1 MYKQVKTH
9 ETAILDNGVEFKPVA
24 TLESEAGGICHI
36 SIDDHCYK
44 LTLKQ
49 EDGRFKVTPYIF
61 GEALEVLRR
70 LPPLILD
77 IKTIKM
83 DILNTELEEC
93 YTNTPIDGCV
103 ETKEY
108 PLSRPSAT
116 GELVPELN
124 TDFMTEKE
132 IIENCLFRA
141 RQLHF
146 DGNTPSDTDVKEL
159 ETELYDRLFSYRD
172 SKKETPLSR
181 PVAYSLVDI
190 FKELKFGRPATSQH
204 YLDKCIKE
212 LTEPTD
218 SVCYN
223 SDEHLPNFKFTPPA
237 PDELKVDIKNNLE
250 PFGYILLKSEYKE
263 NVKSILGEMRFN
275 NTIRYDIFY
284 LFSPNDI
291 ELLKKENK
299 LNEYFIPCLSY
310 NGEKLILGNT
320 KEFKFKKIT
329 SDGYFEALINE
340 DKIKIKLPE
349 GKWYMFYN
357 SELHDENRLIL
368 YKEKIEELKPYGY
381 SEGES
386 YEHLFNKKDDEV
398 YGYIL
403 TAQHYEKAALA
414 ILDIEA
420 FLNSDGVHIRQP
432 KNIEKLRA
440 AGVLDNWFYAI
451 SVKDMDKFNSNK
463 IDEMSS
469 GGKLMVKYLNPIV
482 EKSDKTAYS
491 EKMPEGYILI
501 KSEYETYVMSMIEKD
516 GFFKNNEN
524 DVLIL
529 SPTNIEKLI
538 QKGVLSDW
546 LMPVLKY
553 DSDEFIVR
561 FPEEYNNI
569 RVTIDGYFVM
579 EKMIS
584 DKCHLVKFKLPVGNW
599 EIYKVNGDNHTVT
612 LYTEN
617 KLNKVLAN
625 ELKRGFKYTF
635 EKTLLKRIE
644 NLRDVESGMTFS
656 ESENDIT
663 KVVHKYYSGIEVA
676 TIQNVNFTIRL
687 IKDIIE
693 HPYFYMEPN

>member
-24 TLESEAGGICHI
+24 TFESEAGGICHI

-83 DILNTELEEC
+83 DILNAELEMETRN
-93 YTNTPIDGCV
+93 YNT
-103 ETKEY
+103 E
-108 PLSRPSAT
+108 T
-116 GELVPELN
+116 GELGPELN

-146 DGNTPSDTDVKEL
+146 DGKTPSDTDVKEL

-172 SKKETPLSR
+172 SIKETPLSR
-181 PVAYSLVDI
+181 PVAYSLIDI
-190 FKELKFGRPATSQH
+190 FKELKFGRPAASQH

-212 LTEPTD
+212 LHND
-218 SVCYN
+218 SCLD
-223 SDEHLPNFKFTPPA
+223 SDVNVSDDKLPNFKFTPPS
-237 PDELKVDIKNNLE
+237 PDELKVDTKNNLE
-250 PFGYILLKSEYKE
+250 PFGYILLKPEYKE

-310 NGEKLILGNT
+310 NDEKLILGNT
-320 KEFKFKKIT
+320 KEFEFKKIT

-340 DKIKIKLPE
+340 DKIKIKLP
-349 GKWYMFYN
+349 
-357 SELHDENRLIL
+357 
-368 YKEKIEELKPYGY
+368 
-381 SEGES
+381 
-386 YEHLFNKKDDEV
+386 
-398 YGYIL
+398 
-403 TAQHYEKAALA
+403 
-414 ILDIEA
+414 
-420 FLNSDGVHIRQP
+420 
-432 KNIEKLRA
+432 
-440 AGVLDNWFYAI
+440 
-451 SVKDMDKFNSNK
+451 
-463 IDEMSS
+463 
-469 GGKLMVKYLNPIV
+469 
-482 EKSDKTAYS
+482 
-491 EKMPEGYILI
+491 
-501 KSEYETYVMSMIEKD
+501 
-516 GFFKNNEN
+516 
-524 DVLIL
+524 
-529 SPTNIEKLI
+529 
-538 QKGVLSDW
+538 
-546 LMPVLKY
+546 
-553 DSDEFIVR
+553 
-561 FPEEYNNI
+561 
-569 RVTIDGYFVM
+569 
-579 EKMIS
+579 
-584 DKCHLVKFKLPVGNW
+584 VGNW
-599 EIYKVNGDNHTVT
+599 EIYQVNGDNHTVT

-644 NLRDVESGMTFS
+644 NLRDLESGMTFS

-663 KVVHKYYSGIEVA
+663 KVVHKYYSGRLA
-676 TIQNVNFTIRL
+676 TIQDVNFSIRL

-693 HPYFYMEPN
+693 HPYFYIKPN